1 MLTGAAQ
8 GCVSRGGDLVSV
20 SGEDEQAEVMAL
32 MGAGPECPEGFSLVE
47 DTCYL
52 QVSCHWSRPGHVPS
66 CDWWRAGHVTRAA
79 AGEGHE
85 AVLG

>member
-1 MLTGAAQ
+1 MIKLVLKLVLTGAAQ

-32 MGAGPECPEGFSLVE
+32 MGAGPECPEGFSLIE

-52 QVSCHWSRPGHVPS
+52 QVSCG
-66 CDWWRAGHVTRAA
+66 WWRAGHVTR
-79 AGEGHE
+79 
-85 AVLG
+85 VISR